1 MSPSSLK
8 KELPIVL
15 GWATL
20 VGLGGVLSRPT
31 SGGAARDAGV
41 AGASAPSAVAASA
54 GEGVLRTF
62 SRGALS
68 GGLSSILLQP
78 LDVTKTR
85 QVGFIEGGGG
95 QQARVARVSV
105 AQAGLEIFRQDGLA
119 GLWRGVGV
127 SLLRASLGPG
137 IYFTV
142 LDRLQRRSDEA
153 LALHQAG
160 GKRAREYNEG
170 RKLELALEGA
180 ASRAVAGTLMTP
192 LSVVKTRFEWA
203 RGRAEVGTFA
213 MLSRV
218 FREER
223 FAGLFRGTLPT
234 LARDIP
240 SSGLYLLLYQGLFQ
254 PAAHRWGDGAVSEPL
269 LNMSS
274 AVLAGVV
281 SSILTQPFDNLKTHT
296 QLNSCGALHGTRALW
311 HARGLMGF
319 FEGMGVRLVRRPI
332 ANAITWTI
340 FEISKSSHITVS

>member
-1 MSPSSLK
+1 M
-8 KELPIVL
+8 I

-20 VGLGGVLSRPT
+20 VGVGGVLSRPT
-31 SGGAARDAGV
+31 SGTARGVAHDAGAASPGAPAV
-41 AGASAPSAVAASA
+41 AAASA

-85 QVGFIEGGGG
+85 QVGFIEAGGT

-105 AQAGLEIFRQDGLA
+105 IQAALEIFRQDGLP
-119 GLWRGVGV
+119 GFWRGVGV

-137 IYFTV
+137 IYFSV
-142 LDRLQRRSDEA
+142 LDRLQRRSGEA
-153 LALHQAG
+153 HALHLADG
-160 GKRAREYNEG
+160 ARARAYNEG

-203 RGRAEVGTFA
+203 RGRSEVGTFA
-213 MLSRV
+213 MLLRV

-223 FAGLFRGTLPT
+223 LAGLFRGTLPT

-240 SSGLYLLLYQGLFQ
+240 SSGLYLLLYQGMFQ
-254 PAAHRWGDGAVSEPL
+254 PAAHRWGNGAVSEPL

-281 SSILTQPFDNLKTHT
+281 SSVLTQPFDNLKTHT

-311 HARGLMGF
+311 DARGFMGF
-319 FEGMGVRLVRRPI
+319 FEGMGVRLVRRPVS
-332 ANAITWTI
+332 NAITWTI
-340 FEISKSSHITVS
+340 FEISKSSRIEVS